1 MKIRFSHSSL
11 CLRPNLSCV
20 KCSVKMENTMKKLL
34 VYLKDYKKESVL
46 GPLFKLLEA
55 TFELIVPLVMAAI
68 IDTGVAIGDKSYIMK
83 MCMVLVL
90 LAVIGLTCSV
100 TAQYF
105 AAKAAVGFATKL
117 RHALFAHIESLSFTE
132 MDTVGTATLITRMTS
147 DVNQVQNGVNLV
159 LRLFLRSP
167 FIVFGAMVMAFT
179 IDVKAALVFVVTIP
193 LLSIIVFG
201 IMLISIPLYKKVQ
214 SALDKVLGITR
225 ENLTGSRVIRAF
237 NKEDDEKVHFNENN
251 DLLTRAQIY
260 VGKISALMNPLTYV
274 IINGAIVVLVWTGA
288 VRVDNGY
295 ITQGEVVAL
304 INYMSQILVELVK
317 LANLIININ
326 KSIACGNRIQSIFE
340 MQPSITDGSGQKV
353 DKVQTDTA
361 DRSEEAEYA
370 VEFSHVGL
378 TYAGAGD
385 ESLTDIDFKVK
396 KGETIGIIG
405 GTGSGK
411 SSVVNLIP
419 RFYDVTSGFIKV
431 DGKDVKDYPLEELRG
446 KIGTVLQKAVLFHG
460 TIRENLKWGNPDA
473 TEEDLNRAITVAQA
487 KEFIDNKEGR
497 LDFEIEQGGKNL
509 SGGQR
514 QRLTIARAVVKKP
527 EILILDD
534 SASALDFATDA
545 ALRKAIREMEGETTV
560 FIVSQR
566 AASIQHADR
575 IVVLDDGKIVGLGTS
590 EELLES
596 CEVYQEIYNSQF
608 KKQEGGKTA

>member
-1 MKIRFSHSSL
+1 
-11 CLRPNLSCV
+11 
-20 KCSVKMENTMKKLL
+20 MENTMKKLL

-68 IDTGVAIGDKSYIMK
+68 IDTGVVTGDKSYIMK

-90 LAVIGLTCSV
+90 LAVIGLTCSI

-117 RHALFAHIESLSFTE
+117 RHALFAHIERLSFTE

-353 DKVQTDTA
+353 DKVRTDTA

-487 KEFIDNKEGR
+487 KEFVDNKEGR

>member
-1 MKIRFSHSSL
+1 
-11 CLRPNLSCV
+11 
-20 KCSVKMENTMKKLL
+20 MENTMKKLL

-68 IDTGVAIGDKSYIMK
+68 IDTGVATGDKSYIMK

-117 RHALFAHIESLSFTE
+117 RHALFAHIERLSFTE

-237 NKEDDEKVHFNENN
+237 NKEEDETVHFNENN

-353 DKVQTDTA
+353 DKVRTDTA

-487 KEFIDNKEGR
+487 KEFVDNKEGR

>member
-1 MKIRFSHSSL
+1 
-11 CLRPNLSCV
+11 
-20 KCSVKMENTMKKLL
+20 MKKLL

-68 IDTGVAIGDKSYIMK
+68 IDTGVATGDKSYIMK

-193 LLSIIVFG
+193 LLSVVVFG

-214 SALDKVLGITR
+214 SALDNVLGITR

-237 NKEDDEKVHFNENN
+237 NKEEDETVHFNENN

-340 MQPSITDGSGQKV
+340 MHPSIMDGSGRKV
-353 DKVQTDTA
+353 DEVQTDAA

-378 TYAGAGD
+378 TYASAGD
-385 ESLTDIDFKVK
+385 ESLTDINFKVK

-487 KEFIDNKEGR
+487 KEFVDNKEGG

-514 QRLTIARAVVKKP
+514 QRLTIARAVVRKP